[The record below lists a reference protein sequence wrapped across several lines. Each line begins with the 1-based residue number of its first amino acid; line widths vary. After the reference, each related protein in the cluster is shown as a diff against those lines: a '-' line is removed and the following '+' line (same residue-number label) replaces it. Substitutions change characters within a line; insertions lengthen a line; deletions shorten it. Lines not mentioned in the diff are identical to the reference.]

1 MKLKR
6 TDGQARR
13 NMPKRR
19 SEMISNMGSSY
30 SEYVTVSD
38 GDVFPALSGVM
49 VRPICVLL
57 DVWSPKRPSKRE
69 HAIESMAQTMNE
81 TGTATISKLQEQL

>member
-1 MKLKR
+1 
-6 TDGQARR
+6 
-13 NMPKRR
+13 
-19 SEMISNMGSSY
+19 MISNMGSSY

-38 GDVFPALSGVM
+38 GDVFPVLSGVM

-69 HAIESMAQTMNE
+69 RLM
-81 TGTATISKLQEQL
+81 QLN